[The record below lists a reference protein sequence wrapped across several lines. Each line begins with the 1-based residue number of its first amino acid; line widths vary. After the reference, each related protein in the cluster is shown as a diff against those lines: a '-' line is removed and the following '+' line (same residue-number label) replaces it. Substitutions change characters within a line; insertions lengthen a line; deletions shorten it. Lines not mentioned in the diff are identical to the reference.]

1 MIRRAS
7 HPLGI
12 TKNRAKQLLKYKI
25 IALIALLCLYPP
37 QSQSFDNENPTVFIT
52 GSNRNIGLEFV
63 KQFSENNW
71 NVIATARNPEKAK
84 ELQIIAAEQDNVVIE
99 QLDVTDHEQ
108 IESLAEKYT
117 DQPIDILLSN
127 AALTP
132 RYKSAF
138 KKIKG
143 VDFDI
148 ARSSFEINV
157 LGPLKLIQSFMP
169 NVEKSQGKKIIAL
182 SSKVGSFSE
191 RPKIPFMYSYSISKA
206 ALNSLLY
213 SLSFESKRKNI
224 VVVAISPGMVN
235 TTPGMKLPG
244 AIETEESVTKM
255 MQVIDDLTMA
265 DNGHFIDYEDGRQLA
280 W

>member
-25 IALIALLCLYPP
+25 TALIALLCLYPL

-71 NVIATARNPEKAK
+71 NVIATARNPETAK
-84 ELQIIAAEQDNVVIE
+84 ELQTIAAEQDNVVIE

-224 VVVAISPGMVN
+224 VVVALSPGMVN

-265 DNGHFIDYEDGRQLA
+265 DNGHFIDYEDGRRLA

>member
-12 TKNRAKQLLKYKI
+12 TKNRAKELLKYKI
-25 IALIALLCLYPP
+25 IALVVLFCLYPP

-71 NVIATARNPEKAK
+71 NVIATARNPEEAK
-84 ELQIIAAEQDNVVIE
+84 ELQTIAAEQDNVVIE

-265 DNGHFIDYEDGRQLA
+265 DNGHFIDYEDGRRLA